1 MWLRKYYPGRYFAP
15 RYFPGAGAV
24 VDASAGLRAGIL
36 ARLLDQTVD
45 VQRPAHLTDADG
57 SPIADWTD
65 AISSLRCRI
74 TELSGRERGEML
86 ARDGREITHVLDCN
100 GDRSRTIP
108 ADGRVVW
115 GDRYL
120 AITAPARAVKGPG
133 YVHHTEVDL
142 REVTG

>member
-1 MWLRKYYPGRYFAP
+1 MTPKLLLFWLQGLTP
-15 RYFPGAGAV
+15 GAV
-24 VDASAGLRAGIL
+24 VVVEPPGGGRTGIL
-36 ARLLDQTVD
+36 LKLLDQTVD
-45 VQRPAHLTDADG
+45 VQAPAHLIDADG
-57 SPIADWTD
+57 SPIADWTE

-86 ARDGREITHVLDCN
+86 ARDGREITHILDCN

-115 GDRYL
+115 GERYL

>member
-1 MWLRKYYPGRYFAP
+1 VVPLWFLWEGATEAAPVELSGGRN
-15 RYFPGAGAV
+15 
-24 VDASAGLRAGIL
+24 GIL
-36 ARLLDQTVD
+36 LRLLDQTVD
-45 VQRPAHLTDADG
+45 VQAPGHLNDADG
-57 SPIADWTD
+57 SPIPNWDDNVVIAG
-65 AISSLRCRI
+65 LRCRI